1 MNKPLQQ
8 QLHEDTAALAMKSG
22 RRVGQPGHAIAMDYI
37 RSRMDEIG
45 LTPYIGDSFMLP
57 YSGYRPNE
65 MNTWADPGDCS
76 AEDDEDEFLR
86 QELAMELSGAAGVI
100 IRPTSSNTEEHD
112 FCNLVGVIPGRDRSL
127 PPLLVGA
134 HYDSVIDAPCA
145 DDNATSVALNLAIA
159 EAFVGSPLERDLIIA
174 FFDAEEPPYF
184 HSVYMGSTRFFEDHC
199 ANIQFAGVIVTDL
212 IGHDLDV
219 SNSLKQI
226 GGKVPGIGLV
236 TGHFRDIVF
245 LLGAESDGVLPEV
258 VEKVAAGRK
267 GLRVF
272 PTLNRY
278 IGNMS
283 DHHAFE
289 QAGQPFLFLSCGQ
302 GKYYHHPKDTLDWI
316 NFGKLARITEFVRDL
331 LAQLDLTPA
340 GKAPY
345 ASDPFAFESRM
356 IRKVVGKP
364 VELIAKGFGFEI
376 PKTRA
381 GIDRFVGKVTA
392 SI

>member
-1 MNKPLQQ
+1 MKKLLQQ
-8 QLHEDTAALAMKSG
+8 QLHEDTAALAMKNG
-22 RRVGQPGHAIAMDYI
+22 RRVGQPGHAIALDYL
-37 RSRMDEIG
+37 RGRMEEIG
-45 LTPYIGDSFMLP
+45 LMPYIGDSFTLP
-57 YSGYRPNE
+57 YSGYRRNE
-65 MNTWADPGDCS
+65 MNSWAGPGDCS
-76 AEDDEDEFLR
+76 AEDDEEEILR
-86 QELAMELSGAAGVI
+86 QELAMELSRSTSTGVVG
-100 IRPTSSNTEEHD
+100 HD

-174 FFDAEEPPYF
+174 FFDAEEPPF
-184 HSVYMGSTRFFEDHC
+184 FRSQYMGSTRFFEDHC
-199 ANIQFAGVIVTDL
+199 AGIQFAGVIVTDL

-219 SNSLKQI
+219 SGSLEQM
-226 GGKVPGIGLV
+226 GRKVPGIGLA
-236 TGHFRDIVF
+236 TRHFRDIVF

-267 GLRVF
+267 RLRVF

-302 GKYYHHPKDTLDWI
+302 GKYYHHSKDTLDWI
-316 NFGKLARITEFVRDL
+316 NFDKLARITEFVRDL

-356 IRKVVGKP
+356 IRKAVGKP

-376 PKTRA
+376 PKTRDA
-381 GIDRFVGKVTA
+381 INGFVGKVTA
-392 SI
+392 WV

>member
-1 MNKPLQQ
+1 MKKPLQQ
-8 QLHEDTAALAMKSG
+8 QLHDDTAALAMKNG
-22 RRVGQPGHAIAMDYI
+22 RRVGQPGHAIALNYL
-37 RSRMDEIG
+37 RGRMEEIG
-45 LTPYIGDSFMLP
+45 LTPYIGDSFLLP

-65 MNTWADPGDCS
+65 INSWDSSSDYT
-76 AEDDEDEFLR
+76 AEDDEEELLR
-86 QELAMELSGAAGVI
+86 QELAMELTRSTSTGAVG
-100 IRPTSSNTEEHD
+100 HD

-134 HYDSVIDAPCA
+134 HYDSVLDAPCA

-159 EAFVGSPLERDLIIA
+159 EAFAGSTLERDLIIA
-174 FFDAEEPPYF
+174 FFDAEEPPF
-184 HSVYMGSTRFFEDHC
+184 FRGPYMGSTRFFEDHC
-199 ANIQFAGVIVTDL
+199 TGIQFAGVIVTDL

-219 SNSLKQI
+219 SDSLKQI
-226 GGKVPGIGLV
+226 GRKVPGIGLA
-236 TGHFRDIVF
+236 TRHFRDIVF

-289 QAGQPFLFLSCGQ
+289 QAGQPFLFLSCGH
-302 GKYYHHPKDTLDWI
+302 GKYYHHPKDNLDWI

-331 LAQLDLTPA
+331 LGQLDLTPA

-356 IRKVVGKP
+356 IRKAVGKP

-376 PKTRA
+376 PQTREA
-381 GIDRFVGKVTA
+381 ISRFVGKVTA
-392 SI
+392 WL

>member
-8 QLHEDTAALAMKSG
+8 QLHEDTAALAMKNG
-22 RRVGQPGHAIAMDYI
+22 RRVGQSGHAIALDYL
-37 RSRMDEIG
+37 RGRMEEIG
-45 LTPYIGDSFMLP
+45 LTPYIGASFALP
-57 YSGYRPNE
+57 YSGLRPNE
-65 MNTWADPGDCS
+65 INSWVSSGDCS
-76 AEDDEDEFLR
+76 AEDDEEELLR
-86 QELAMELSGAAGVI
+86 RELAIELGMELARSTSTGAVG
-100 IRPTSSNTEEHD
+100 HD

-134 HYDSVIDAPCA
+134 HYDSVLDAPCA

-174 FFDAEEPPYF
+174 FFDAEEPPF
-184 HSVYMGSTRFFEDHC
+184 FRGPSMGSTRFFEDHC
-199 ANIQFAGVIVTDL
+199 TSIQFAGVIVTDL

-219 SNSLKQI
+219 SGSLEQM
-226 GGKVPGIGLV
+226 GRKVPGIGLA
-236 TGHFRDIVF
+236 TRHFRDIVF
-245 LLGAESDGVLPEV
+245 VLGAESDGVLPEV

-267 GLRVF
+267 GLRIF

-302 GKYYHHPKDTLDWI
+302 GKYYHHPKDNLEWI
-316 NFGKLARITEFVRDL
+316 NFDKLARITEFVRDL
-331 LAQLDLTPA
+331 LSQLDLTPA

-356 IRKVVGKP
+356 IRRAIGKP
-364 VELIAKGFGFEI
+364 VELIAKGFGFKI
-376 PKTRA
+376 PQTREA
-381 GIDRFVGKVTA
+381 IDRFVGKVTA
-392 SI
+392 WL